1 MQILTHSSNQ
11 MPLLPTPPLLT
22 CMHLIVIQAPPYM
35 QHALAALERM
45 LQGGQAW
52 RSDLGGLEVLGGRRS
67 HFLPDEEPGGKSSR
81 QGWGRWSQQKGIP
94 RMLSFNL
101 ESASCTHYI
110 SLSRCVALSLLCL
123 FSHLALSDHL
133 LGFLFPCHRR
143 RRVSDGRRQI
153 ENAKRRT
160 HFFWLFVILR
170 AWVCVCSCSPCRKR
184 RAGVYNEG
192 ICEAEQR
199 IRRVRKRD

>member
-110 SLSRCVALSLLCL
+110 SLSLAVLLLACSVFFLIWLYLTTSWVFCFRAIGEEGFQMDAGRLKMQNDRPIFLTFRYTACMSLCVFIVARAEKGEQECIM
-123 FSHLALSDHL
+123 
-133 LGFLFPCHRR
+133 
-143 RRVSDGRRQI
+143 RV
-153 ENAKRRT
+153 
-160 HFFWLFVILR
+160 FVKQNR
-170 AWVCVCSCSPCRKR
+170 
-184 RAGVYNEG
+184 E
-192 ICEAEQR
+192 
-199 IRRVRKRD
+199 